1 MNVHLFGKVDSSC
14 CRILLLN
21 KSKSDN
27 ITNITTQVKDAILDN
42 FYMNDY
48 LDLLDTKE
56 EAIEISGNVI
66 TALKT
71 GGF

>member
-21 KSKSDN
+21 KCKSDN